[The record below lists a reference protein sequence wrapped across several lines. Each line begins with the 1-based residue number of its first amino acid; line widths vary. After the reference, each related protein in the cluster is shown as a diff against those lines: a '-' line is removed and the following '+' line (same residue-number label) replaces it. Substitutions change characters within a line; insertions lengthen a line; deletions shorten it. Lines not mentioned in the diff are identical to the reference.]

1 MSKTF
6 IYLSMNVFLSEMQE
20 KEIISIATGLNYGHI
35 VDVVLDNEGNIVS
48 FVAENKKIFRKS
60 FEKDEIRFKFNEI
73 EKIGKDVILVRV

>member
-1 MSKTF
+1 
-6 IYLSMNVFLSEMQE
+6 MNVFLSEMQE

-60 FEKDEIRFKFNEI
+60 FEKDEFVLNLMK
-73 EKIGKDVILVRV
+73 